1 MRRVRV
7 IPVLLLKDGDLVKT
21 KNFRAPAYIGD
32 PINAVRIFNEKKV
45 DELILLDI
53 SQERPSASTERLL
66 GEIAGEAFMPIAFG
80 GGIRDVQQAERLFR
94 YGVEKVVLNTAAI
107 SHPTLVEGI
116 AGQFGRQSVVVS
128 IDVRRVFG
136 RGQRVMTDGGRTVTG
151 LNPVEH
157 AKHMESVGAGEILV
171 TSIER
176 EGTMKGYDVDL
187 VASIAAAVG
196 VPVIANGG
204 GATIDHFVRAVNAGH
219 ASAVAASSMFVY
231 QGIHR
236 AVLIHF
242 PTEAS
247 LRQELYSVVN

>member
-1 MRRVRV
+1 
-7 IPVLLLKDGDLVKT
+7 
-21 KNFRAPAYIGD
+21 
-32 PINAVRIFNEKKV
+32 
-45 DELILLDI
+45 
-53 SQERPSASTERLL
+53 
-66 GEIAGEAFMPIAFG
+66 
-80 GGIRDVQQAERLFR
+80 
-94 YGVEKVVLNTAAI
+94 
-107 SHPTLVEGI
+107 VEGI